1 MAKLP
6 IILFIFSGLFAVQWE
21 HELTKGGIK
30 VWSRDVEGSYFKEI
44 KAVGWVPAPPTRIF
58 EGLQERKKLLKVMK
72 FMTDSKELGSCGTNC
87 KYVYQAFQKKPIKTR
102 HVVIKVQWEESGD
115 DEASK
120 VIKQWW
126 TKAKNKKPEG
136 NGVEMHAAHGS
147 WHLVASAGGTKTKVT
162 TISYVDPGHVT
173 PFAYFVNQGG
183 NEIAWDFLDNLRKLA
198 PKW

>member
-21 HELTKGGIK
+21 HELTKAGIK
-30 VWSRDVEGSYFKEI
+30 VWSRSVEGSHFKEI
-44 KAVGWVPAPPTRIF
+44 KAVAWVPAPPSKIF
-58 EGLQERKKLLKVMK
+58 EGLQERKNLLKVMK
-72 FMTDSKELGSCGTNC
+72 FMTESKDLGSCGTNC

-136 NGVEMHAAHGS
+136 NGVEMAGASGS
-147 WHLVASAGGTKTKVT
+147 WHLKSSAGGTKTKVT